1 MSDWPQYGEFCG
13 ARSSPVAYSN
23 RVEGLESKLSDSS
36 SPSINK
42 KKESSKESKDVG
54 VVYL

>member
-1 MSDWPQYGEFCG
+1 MVLDRHLWLTLTELKD
-13 ARSSPVAYSN
+13 
-23 RVEGLESKLSDSS
+23 LESKLSDSS